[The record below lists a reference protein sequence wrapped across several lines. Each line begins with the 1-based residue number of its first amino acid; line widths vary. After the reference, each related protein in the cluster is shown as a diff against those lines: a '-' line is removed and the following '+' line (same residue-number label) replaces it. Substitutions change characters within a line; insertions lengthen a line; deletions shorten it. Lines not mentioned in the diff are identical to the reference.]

1 MVASMAEQ
9 PHVLVVDDDAKIA
22 AALRRALIYEG
33 YQVEVAP
40 DGRIA
45 LTRARERMPDLAIL
59 DIMMP
64 GIDGLEV
71 TRRLRA
77 EGDVPIL
84 LLTAK
89 DGTAD
94 RVKGLD
100 SGADDYL
107 VKPFAYEEL
116 LARVRALLRRRAP
129 RARRTLRY
137 ADVVMDMATRE
148 VRRADQLIPTTAK
161 EFDLLQHF
169 MCNPGQ
175 VLRREQLL
183 AAVAI
188 ETGRFSNLARTTSL
202 AGIRS
207 DRPISERAPN
217 PFMKCSTRKVPRS
230 DRAHTLTGSILNSHS
245 ASSILSLRITA
256 SSKRFTRPMGHKS
269 MLTCGP
275 GIAQTLASGATSS
288 TASRSAVSNRSSG
301 VFVSS

>member
-1 MVASMAEQ
+1 MVACMAEQ

-40 DGRIA
+40 DGQIA
-45 LTRARERMPDLAIL
+45 LNRARERMPDLAIL

-64 GIDGLEV
+64 GMDGLEV

-94 RVKGLD
+94 RVRGLD
-100 SGADDYL
+100 QGADDYL

-137 ADVVMDMATRE
+137 ADVVMDLATRE
-148 VRRADQLIPTTAK
+148 RK
-161 EFDLLQHF
+161 
-169 MCNPGQ
+169 
-175 VLRREQLL
+175 
-183 AAVAI
+183 
-188 ETGRFSNLARTTSL
+188 
-202 AGIRS
+202 
-207 DRPISERAPN
+207 
-217 PFMKCSTRKVPRS
+217 STR
-230 DRAHTLTGSILNSHS
+230 LNSSHGYIS
-245 ASSILSLRITA
+245 Y
-256 SSKRFTRPMGHKS
+256 
-269 MLTCGP
+269 
-275 GIAQTLASGATSS
+275 
-288 TASRSAVSNRSSG
+288 AV
-301 VFVSS
+301 FCLKKKKI

>member
-1 MVASMAEQ
+1 MAEQ

-40 DGRIA
+40 DGQIA
-45 LTRARERMPDLAIL
+45 LTRAREPIL

-94 RVKGLD
+94 RVRGLD

-137 ADVVMDMATRE
+137 ADVAMY
-148 VRRADQLIPTTAK
+148 
-161 EFDLLQHF
+161 
-169 MCNPGQ
+169 
-175 VLRREQLL
+175 
-183 AAVAI
+183 
-188 ETGRFSNLARTTSL
+188 
-202 AGIRS
+202 
-207 DRPISERAPN
+207 
-217 PFMKCSTRKVPRS
+217 
-230 DRAHTLTGSILNSHS
+230 
-245 ASSILSLRITA
+245 
-256 SSKRFTRPMGHKS
+256 
-269 MLTCGP
+269 
-275 GIAQTLASGATSS
+275 LASL
-288 TASRSAVSNRSSG
+288 
-301 VFVSS
+301 